1 MMSQPVQPEGLN
13 RVISIVVTACRK
25 AFREGLV
32 CVILKGSAV
41 KGDFI
46 PGYSDLD
53 FHVFLKPEAMGG
65 EKSPNLDDAITFQRL
80 MGTINPQDFGASQFQ
95 VFFLNAEK
103 YPKEW
108 LPPTAGTYKVVW
120 GTTPPTLQTL
130 DDATYVRYAR
140 QFLES
145 IDTDKQNLIGRFI
158 DKPNSRAPAIVRLL
172 GTILKGHLYS
182 VSMLLLSQSK
192 TALRLKLDSI
202 IPLVEEGIG
211 SAGHISRFFAHVS
224 NWSRIQETPELARNA
239 FREGIAA
246 LEEIST
252 WIHQKRASRAS

>member
-1 MMSQPVQPEGLN
+1 MTSHPDRLDYLK
-13 RVISIVVTACRK
+13 RAIFIVVKACRK
-25 AFREGLV
+25 AFKEELV

-53 FHVFLKPEAMGG
+53 FHVFLKPEAIDG

-108 LPPTAGTYKVVW
+108 LPPTAGTYKIVW
-120 GTTPPTLQTL
+120 GRTPPALQTL

-140 QFLES
+140 QFLGNV
-145 IDTDKQNLIGRFI
+145 DADKQNLIGRFI

-172 GTILKGHLYS
+172 GTTLKGHLYS
-182 VSMLLLSQSK
+182 VSMLLLSQPK
-192 TALRLKLDSI
+192 TALRMKLGSI
-202 IPLVEEGIG
+202 IPLVEESIG
-211 SAGHISRFFAHVS
+211 SIGHISRFFAHVS
-224 NWSRIQETPELARNA
+224 DWSRIQETPELARDA

-252 WIHQKRASRAS
+252 WIHQKMQ